1 MKKLKVGIIGGGRIG
16 RVHAQSITN
25 LVPGAK
31 IVAIADPFMN
41 EKLETW
47 AKEIGISE
55 TYKDPYDI
63 INHKEIDAV
72 LICSPTST
80 HSELIQA
87 SARAKKHIFCEK
99 PVDTD
104 LKRIDETM
112 KVVRE
117 NGILFQIGFNRRF
130 DHNHSDVRKAVME
143 NKVGDVHVI
152 KVTSRDPEPPNA
164 EYVKGS
170 GGIFLDMMIH
180 DFDMVR
186 YLSNSEVK
194 EVYATGAVLID
205 PEIGKAGD
213 VDTAMVS
220 LKMENGALAVIDNS
234 RQAVYGYDQRTE
246 VFGSKGCAKVEND
259 RKSLIELSTK
269 DSVESEKPL
278 YFFLDRYIDSY
289 ANEIIDFINSVND
302 GAQIKCGIDDAIR
315 PVEIALAAS
324 KSLKEHR
331 PVLISEVAISK

>member
-1 MKKLKVGIIGGGRIG
+1 MNKLRVGIIGGGRIG
-16 RVHAQSITN
+16 KVHAQSITN
-25 LVPGAK
+25 LVPNAI

-41 EKLETW
+41 ENLEKW
-47 AKEIGISE
+47 AKDKGINE

-63 INHKEIDAV
+63 INHKDIDAV
-72 LICSPTST
+72 LICSPTDT
-80 HSELIQA
+80 HTQLIQA
-87 SARAKKHIFCEK
+87 AAKAKKHIFCEK

-117 NGILFQIGFNRRF
+117 NNVLFQIGFNRRF
-130 DHNHSDVRKAVME
+130 DHNHSAVRDAVLE

-152 KVTSRDPEPPNA
+152 KVTSRDPEPPSP
-164 EYVKGS
+164 EYVKVS

-213 VDTAMVS
+213 VDTAMVM
-220 LKMENGALAVIDNS
+220 LTMENGALAIIDNS

-259 RKSLIELSTK
+259 RKSLIEVSTK
-269 DSVESEKPL
+269 DSVESQKPL

-289 ANEIIDFINSVND
+289 ANEIIDFINSVQN
-302 GAQIKCGIDDAIR
+302 GAEIKCGIEDAIR

-331 PVLISEVAISK
+331 PVLISEVALSK

>member
-1 MKKLKVGIIGGGRIG
+1 MEKLKVGIIGGGRIG

-25 LVPGAK
+25 LVPSAE
-31 IVAIADPFMN
+31 IIAIADPFMN
-41 EKLETW
+41 EKLESW
-47 AKEIGISE
+47 AKDIGIKE
-55 TYKDPYDI
+55 TFKDPYDI
-63 INHKEIDAV
+63 INHKDIDAV

-80 HSELIQA
+80 HTELIQA
-87 SARAKKHIFCEK
+87 SAKAKKHIFCEK

-112 KVVRE
+112 NVVRE
-117 NGILFQIGFNRRF
+117 NDVLFQIGFNRRF
-130 DHNHSDVRKAVME
+130 DHNHNDVHKAVMN

-152 KVTSRDPEPPNA
+152 KVTSRDPEPPSA

-186 YLSNSEVK
+186 FLSNSEVK
-194 EVYATGAVLID
+194 EVYATGAVLVD

-213 VDTAMVS
+213 VDTAVVV
-220 LKMENGALAVIDNS
+220 LTMENGALAVIDNS

-259 RKSLIELSTK
+259 RKSLIEISTK

-278 YFFLDRYIDSY
+278 YFFLDRYMDSY
-289 ANEIIDFINSVND
+289 ATEIIDFINSVQN
-302 GAQIKCGIDDAIR
+302 GAPIKCGIEDAIR

-331 PVLISEVAISK
+331 PVLISEIAISK